1 MNGNYDI
8 VISEREKDGL
18 YDVRFLPDKD
28 GKIWHKYKTGLTG
41 LDDEGVLQ
49 VIDIDLRETPDV
61 YVLGVHETY
70 EDAKLSGAEMPL
82 DDAWFYFGKH
92 D

>member
-1 MNGNYDI
+1 MNGNYEI

-28 GKIWHKYKTGLTG
+28 GRVWHQDESG

-49 VIDIDLRETPDV
+49 VLDLDLRETPVV

-70 EDAKLSGAEMPL
+70 EEAKSNGTEMSL
-82 DDAWFYFGKH
+82 GDAWTYFFEQRN
-92 D
+92 